1 MPERRVI
8 LAAGAGCLASPSRLF
23 AQAYPSRPLRLVVPF
38 AAGGATD
45 LAARILAEAM
55 ARDLSSPLVV
65 ENRPGAGSTIGVGFV
80 AKAAPDGYT
89 LLFAGNE
96 LVSSPSL
103 YRRLDYDAAADFQPV
118 SQITRMPSL
127 LVVPAGSPFTDA
139 RQIAEAARARPDG
152 LSYASGGNGTLPH
165 FCAEMFKQAAG
176 GLRILHVPYRGTPD
190 MLSSLRS
197 GQTAFTFA
205 TPSSAAGQ
213 IRDGALRVLATT
225 GEARAEIAPEA
236 PTVAELFPPGFS
248 LYGWGGLLAPKGLP
262 EPRLARLHAAV
273 RAGLATPSVREAL
286 QGAGFEIVGSAPG
299 EFAERIAG
307 ELTAWPAIVQLAG
320 VRID

>member
-1 MPERRVI
+1 MPTRRAV
-8 LAAGAGCLASPSRLF
+8 LAACAGAVAHSSPLM
-23 AQAYPSRPLRLVVPF
+23 AQGYPSRPIRLVVPF

-45 LAARILAEAM
+45 LAARLLGEAM
-55 ARDLSSPLVV
+55 ARDLGQPLVV

-96 LVSSPSL
+96 LVSNPSI
-103 YRRLDYDAAADFQPV
+103 YRRLDYDTATDFRPI

-127 LVVPAGSPFTDA
+127 LVVPRDSPFADA
-139 RQIAEAARARPDG
+139 RQLAEAARARPEA

-190 MLSSLRS
+190 MLNSLRS
-197 GQTAFTFA
+197 GQTSFAFA

-225 GEARAEIAPEA
+225 GESRAGIAPGA

-248 LYGWGGLLAPKGLP
+248 LYGWGGLLAPRDLP
-262 EPRLARLHAAV
+262 EAQLSRLASAV
-273 RAGLATPSVREAL
+273 RAALATPSVAEAL
-286 QGAGFEIVGSAPG
+286 AAAGFELVGNTPS
-299 EFAERIAG
+299 EFAEGIKA
-307 ELTAWPAIVQLAG
+307 ELAVWPGIVQLAG